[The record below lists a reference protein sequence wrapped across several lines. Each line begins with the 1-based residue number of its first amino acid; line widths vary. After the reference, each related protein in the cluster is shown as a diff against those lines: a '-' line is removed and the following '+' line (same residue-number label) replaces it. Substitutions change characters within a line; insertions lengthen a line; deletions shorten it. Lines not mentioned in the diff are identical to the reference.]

1 VCSSDLK
8 NATGDQNERIV
19 ITLQGATLAG
29 IDASPA
35 VGNDVKEVARYNLN
49 GQRVDAPTKGINIVK
64 YSDGSSRKVL
74 VK

>member
-1 VCSSDLK
+1 MVK